1 MGAAG
6 GGLKKTL
13 TGGPTCQ
20 WCEGGERAGGLRWAG
35 WLLGCAKIKDG
46 LGLVG
51 RAGEKERMGWAVR
64 VEWVRVSFVVFFF
77 FFFFFQF
84 LSLISFQTFTQ
95 NLFKVFKPTF
105 KPHNQSKTHAF
116 NMMHNHL
123 VNSKL
128 INYYC
133 IYLKASLIIQIH

>member
-64 VEWVRVSFVVFFF
+64 VEWVRVSFVVFFSSSF
-77 FFFFFQF
+77 FFNSF
-84 LSLISFQTFTQ
+84 LSF
-95 NLFKVFKPTF
+95 LFKLLLKIFSKFLNQLLNHIINQKP
-105 KPHNQSKTHAF
+105 
-116 NMMHNHL
+116 MH
-123 VNSKL
+123 ST
-128 INYYC
+128 
-133 IYLKASLIIQIH
+133 